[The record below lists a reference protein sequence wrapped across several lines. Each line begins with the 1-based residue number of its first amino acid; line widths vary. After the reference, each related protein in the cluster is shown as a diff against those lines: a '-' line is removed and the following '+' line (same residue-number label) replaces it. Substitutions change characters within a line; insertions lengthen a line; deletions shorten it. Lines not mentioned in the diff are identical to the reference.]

1 MIEKVLYLDEETT
14 GTDPV
19 KNDVIQLAAIV
30 EIKGKIM
37 ERFNMRCQP
46 WDYGT
51 IEMQAL
57 DVNGLT
63 VDELLT
69 FPEPIELYQAF
80 TRMMGKYIDKF
91 DRMDKFT
98 PAGQKVQFDT
108 GFLKCFFEKCGD
120 KYYGS
125 WMNWRHIDLLAVVR
139 FLRFAGQLNIEND
152 KLETVASHFGIE
164 FDAHDAMADIETT
177 RKLLLIIRDK
187 YFHSEEENKNAG

>member
-1 MIEKVLYLDEETT
+1 MIEKILYLDEETT
-14 GTDPV
+14 GTDPI

-30 EIKGKIM
+30 EINGKIM

-51 IEMQAL
+51 IEQQAL
-57 DVNGLT
+57 EVNGLT
-63 VDELLT
+63 VEKLRT

-80 TRMMGKYIDKF
+80 TRMIGKYIDKY

-98 PAGQKVQFDT
+98 PAGQNVPFDT

-125 WMNWRHIDLLAVVR
+125 WMNWRHIDLLPVVR
-139 FLRFAGQLNIEND
+139 FMRYAGKINLEND
-152 KLETVASHFGIE
+152 KLETIAGHFGIT

-177 RKLLLIIRDK
+177 RQLIHMIKDK
-187 YFHSEEENKNAG
+187 YFA

>member
-30 EIKGKIM
+30 EINGKIM

-46 WDYGT
+46 WDYGN
-51 IEMQAL
+51 IDLQAL
-57 DVNGLT
+57 YVNGLT
-63 VDELLT
+63 VDDLIT
-69 FPEPIELYQAF
+69 FPEPMELYRSF
-80 TRMMGKYIDKF
+80 TAMLGKYIDKF

-98 PAGQKVQFDT
+98 PAGQNVPFDT

-139 FLRFAGQLNIEND
+139 FLRFAGQLNLEND
-152 KLETVASHFGIE
+152 KLVTVASHFGIE

-177 RKLLLIIRDK
+177 RKLLWIIRDK